1 MLCGK
6 RLNRM
11 ETTNLGA
18 ARVVRIPVEVEYAH
32 DIEEI
37 KK

>member
-1 MLCGK
+1 
-6 RLNRM
+6 M

-18 ARVVRIPVEVEYAH
+18 ARAVRIPVEVEYAH
-32 DIEEI
+32 DIEEV